1 MTVTVTT
8 LEPNLGKSLVKDTN
22 ADNVLTTIASPTTG
36 SIYMVNVENPNNTAV
51 YFKLADASSGSVG
64 TLPADLVLKASGSAG
79 GGVPFQA
86 NFIFPEGVRFF
97 TGFSH
102 WCVTAAAEASAVAP
116 ASAVTAS
123 YVIGA

>member
-1 MTVTVTT
+1 MAVTVTSI
-8 LEPNLGKSLVKDTN
+8 EPNLGKVLIKDTN
-22 ADNVLTTIASPTTG
+22 PNNTLTSLNSPTTG
-36 SIYMVNVENPNNTAV
+36 SIYMVNIENPNSSAV

-79 GGVPFQA
+79 GGVPYQA
-86 NFIFPEGVRFF
+86 NFVFPEGVRFF

-102 WCVTAAAEASAVAP
+102 WCVTAAAEASAVSP

-123 YVIGA
+123 YVVGA